1 MFIGSIPNCQK
12 LKQPTCPSA
21 GEWVNKLV
29 SPSMEYHLTVT
40 RMTGNICNKLDESQ
54 MQAKEARHKATYCM
68 MLFCD
73 ILEQVKLQI

>member
-1 MFIGSIPNCQK
+1 MFIAALFLIVKNW
-12 LKQPTCPSA
+12 KQPTCPSA

-54 MQAKEARHKATYCM
+54 MQSERSETQKATYCM
-68 MLFCD
+68 MLF
-73 ILEQVKLQI
+73 L